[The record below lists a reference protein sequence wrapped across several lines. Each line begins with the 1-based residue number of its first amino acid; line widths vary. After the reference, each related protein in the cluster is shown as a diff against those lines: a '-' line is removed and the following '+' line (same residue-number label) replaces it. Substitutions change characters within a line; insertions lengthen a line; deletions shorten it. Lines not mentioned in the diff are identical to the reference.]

1 MVSASALSPHNA
13 QLELSNRNKL
23 MDAAISCME
32 TLPLNKITIQHIAE
46 KSGIVR
52 QTVYNYFHNKNDLL
66 AATFEREGLYM
77 AIAMADWIRPFQD
90 LEEKFVQGFV
100 FVVENFAKN
109 PILAKVIE
117 PGSDFLITVGMT
129 HYPFSAFGQLAYK
142 DVFAEYPH
150 LQAQS
155 EEISELMTR
164 NAMSFLSMPG
174 QYQRSREELASYVRR
189 RLIPGL
195 GLYAN

>member
-1 MVSASALSPHNA
+1 MSSKPAPHTPST
-13 QLELSNRNKL
+13 LEAANRNKL

-32 TLPLNKITIQHIAE
+32 SLPLNKITMQHIAT

-52 QTVYNYFHNKNDLL
+52 QTVYNYYSNKNELL
-66 AATFEREGLYM
+66 AATFEREGIKL
-77 AIAMADWIRPFQD
+77 ADALADTIRSTPH
-90 LEEKFVQGFV
+90 LEDKFVKGFI

-117 PGSDFLITVGMT
+117 PGSDFLMTVGMT
-129 HYPFSAFGQLAYK
+129 HYPFSAFGQWAYK
-142 DVFAEYPH
+142 DVFEEHPH

-174 QYQRSREELASYVRR
+174 QYQRSSDELAAYVRK

-195 GLYAN
+195 GL